1 MYIIPYIQISELY
14 FDRLLRKLTCLSEFS
29 KVKWFWFCEI
39 LKEPSTANNPDGS
52 LAKKNFTSIQSSDNA
67 QNIRS
72 CDDCDIQW
80 ENVLMLS
87 PFW

>member
-39 LKEPSTANNPDGS
+39 LK
-52 LAKKNFTSIQSSDNA
+52 KI
-67 QNIRS
+67 
-72 CDDCDIQW
+72 
-80 ENVLMLS
+80 S
-87 PFW
+87 PLFNLLTTHRISVAAMIVIFNGKMC

>member
-39 LKEPSTANNPDGS
+39 LK
-52 LAKKNFTSIQSSDNA
+52 KI
-67 QNIRS
+67 
-72 CDDCDIQW
+72 
-80 ENVLMLS
+80 S
-87 PFW
+87 PLFNLLTTHRISVAAMIVIFKGKMC